1 MAMSIAGPIRSMSYG
16 VPADDI
22 RGTPNLNV
30 WTLDTS
36 VDLIDRIVINR
47 YSSNGSIVLLMN
59 VFSVQC
65 EFRSVFLQNKSRCT
79 KLKLNLE
86 NAVFYVLQNLI
97 YFPLILFPGYMT
109 VNKRHY
115 LSIKQI
121 VA

>member
-79 KLKLNLE
+79 N
-86 NAVFYVLQNLI
+86 
-97 YFPLILFPGYMT
+97 
-109 VNKRHY
+109 
-115 LSIKQI
+115 
-121 VA
+121 